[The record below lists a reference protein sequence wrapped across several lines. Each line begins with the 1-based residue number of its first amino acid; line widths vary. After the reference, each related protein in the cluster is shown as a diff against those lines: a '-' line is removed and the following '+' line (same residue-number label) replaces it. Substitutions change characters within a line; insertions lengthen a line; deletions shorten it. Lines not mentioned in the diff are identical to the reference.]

1 MSINNVNLQLTK
13 MKQTASVIFRTVII
27 LLAGITIGLLI
38 NSQGFMA
45 RQVAGNHKID
55 SALLIIKRHYVDTVN
70 TDTLESNAIGSVLE
84 ELDPHSVYLRR
95 QQAQSVNER
104 LEGRFNGIG
113 IEYVLLRDTMF
124 ISQVYPGSPAG
135 KAGIVNGDRV
145 ITINFKNAS
154 GVKLGTDSIN
164 KLIRGTAGNKVE
176 MSVKHLL
183 NDKTQRYMLVRG
195 HVPLSSLDAA
205 YPLTTQAG
213 YIKLSKF
220 STTTDSDFRVSL
232 TDLQKKGVKKLIVDL
247 RGNRGGYLDAATA
260 LADEFLIKDQLIV
273 YTQGAHEQRVNY
285 YSSNAGLFQDGKVAV
300 LIDEYSASASE
311 IVAGALQDLDRA
323 VIVGRRSYGKGLVQ
337 QQFSFN
343 DGSALNLTVARYYT
357 PSGRSIQKSYKNG
370 LDDYRKEI
378 SNRQQKGELTSAQ
391 NNLMDTAFRSHVYYT
406 HSGRKVYGG
415 GGIMPDVFVPEDTT
429 ANVRLIGELAERQL
443 FTAYVID
450 KLQPNLA
457 KQTTQQDFITRF
469 NVSDNQLDDFII
481 YASRT
486 LKEMDSR
493 EIRLAKPHL
502 KQYIK
507 AFAARFKWGDNAYFE
522 VLNQDDD
529 GIKKALTAIN

>member
-1 MSINNVNLQLTK
+1 
-13 MKQTASVIFRTVII
+13 MKQTASVIFRTVVI

-38 NSQGFMA
+38 NNQGFVA

-70 TDTLESNAIGSVLE
+70 TDTLETKAISSVLE
-84 ELDPHSVYLRR
+84 KLDPHSVFLRR

-124 ISQVYPGSPAG
+124 ISQ
-135 KAGIVNGDRV
+135 
-145 ITINFKNAS
+145 
-154 GVKLGTDSIN
+154 
-164 KLIRGTAGNKVE
+164 
-176 MSVKHLL
+176 
-183 NDKTQRYMLVRG
+183 RYMLMRG

-205 YPLTTQAG
+205 YPLSTQAG
-213 YIKLSKF
+213 YVKLSKF

-232 TDLQKKGVKKLIVDL
+232 ANLQKQGVKKLIVDL

-260 LADEFLIKDQLIV
+260 LADEFLTKGQLIV

-285 YSSNAGLFQDGKVAV
+285 YSSNSGLFQDGKVAV

-378 SNRQQKGELTSAQ
+378 SKRQQNGELTSAQ
-391 NNLMDTAFRSHVYYT
+391 NNLMDTAFRTHVYYT

-429 ANVRLIGELAERQL
+429 ANVRLIGELADRQL

-450 KLQPNLA
+450 RLQPALA
-457 KQTTQQDFITRF
+457 KQTTQQEFINRF
-469 NVSDNQLDDFII
+469 NVSDNQLYDFII

-486 LKEMDSR
+486 LREMDSQ

-522 VLNQDDD
+522 VLNQNDD
-529 GIKKALTAIN
+529 GIKKALTVIN

>member
-1 MSINNVNLQLTK
+1 
-13 MKQTASVIFRTVII
+13 MKQTASVIFRTVVI

-38 NSQGFMA
+38 NNQGFVA

-55 SALLIIKRHYVDTVN
+55 SALLIINRHYVDSVN
-70 TDTLESNAIGSVLE
+70 TDTLENNAIGSILQ
-84 ELDPHSVYLRR
+84 ELDPHSVYLHR

-124 ISQVYPGSPAG
+124 ISQVYHGSPAY

-145 ITINFKNAS
+145 ITINFKNSS
-154 GVKLGTDSIN
+154 GAKLGTDSIN
-164 KLIRGTAGNKVE
+164 RLIRGTSGNKVE
-176 MSVKHLL
+176 MSVKHLSSE
-183 NDKTQRYMLVRG
+183 KTIRYMLMRG
-195 HVPLSSLDAA
+195 HVPLSSLDASYA
-205 YPLTTQAG
+205 LADKAG

-220 STTTDSDFRVSL
+220 STTTDSDFRASL
-232 TDLQKKGVKKLIVDL
+232 TTLQKQGVNKLIVDL

-285 YSSNAGLFQDGKVAV
+285 YSSNSGLFQEGKVAV

-337 QQFSFN
+337 QQFPFG

-370 LDDYRKEI
+370 IDDYRKEI
-378 SNRQQKGELTSAQ
+378 SDRQQKGELSSARS
-391 NNLMDTAFRSHVYYT
+391 NLLDSAFKTHAYYT
-406 HSGRKVYGG
+406 HAGRKVYGG
-415 GGIMPDVFVPEDTT
+415 GGIMPDIFVPEDTT
-429 ANVRLIGELAERQL
+429 ANVRLIGELANAQL

-450 KLQPNLA
+450 RLQPYLA
-457 KQTTQQDFITRF
+457 KQTTQQDFINQF
-469 NVSDNQLDDFII
+469 NVSDNQLDDFIL

-493 EIRLAKPHL
+493 EIRLARPHL

-522 VLNQDDD
+522 VINHDDE

>member
-1 MSINNVNLQLTK
+1 
-13 MKQTASVIFRTVII
+13 MKQAASVIFRTVVI

-38 NSQGFMA
+38 NNQGFMA

-55 SALLIIKRHYVDTVN
+55 SALLIINRHYVDSVGN
-70 TDTLESNAIGSVLE
+70 DTLETNAIGSILQ
-84 ELDPHSVYLRR
+84 ELDPHSVYLPR

-124 ISQVYPGSPAG
+124 ISQVYPGSPAY

-145 ITINFKNAS
+145 ITINYKKSS
-154 GVKLGTDSIN
+154 GAKLGTDSIN
-164 KLIRGTAGNKVE
+164 HLIRSTAGNKVE
-176 MSVKHLL
+176 MSVRHLL
-183 NDKTQRYMLVRG
+183 SNNINRYMLMRG

-205 YPLTTQAG
+205 YPLTPLAG

-220 STTTDSDFRVSL
+220 ATTTDSDFRASL
-232 TDLQKKGVKKLIVDL
+232 RDLQKKGVKKLIVDL

-260 LADEFLIKDQLIV
+260 LADEFLVKDQLIV

-285 YSSNAGLFQDGKVAV
+285 YSSNSGLFQEGKVAV

-337 QQFSFN
+337 QQFPFA

-370 LDDYRKEI
+370 VDDYRKEI
-378 SNRQQKGELTSAQ
+378 SDRQQKGELRYAQ
-391 NNLMDTAFRSHVYYT
+391 NNMMDTAFKSHAYYT
-406 HSGRKVYGG
+406 HDGRKVYGG

-429 ANVRLIGELAERQL
+429 ANVRLIGELADAQL

-450 KLQPNLA
+450 KLHPYLA
-457 KQTTQQDFITRF
+457 KQISREDFINKFSVT
-469 NVSDNQLDDFII
+469 DNQLDDFIM
-481 YASRT
+481 YASKTIR
-486 LKEMDSR
+486 EMDSR
-493 EIRLAKPHL
+493 EIRLARPHL

-507 AFAARFKWGDNAYFE
+507 AFAARFKWGDDAYFE
-522 VLNQDDD
+522 VINQDDS